1 MENNIVIT
9 LLQLKGINRK
19 TILKSFDLSDDSECT
34 LQHIK
39 EQLLKASLK
48 DSRIGCYSD
57 EEIGIAFQKAHNI
70 IEQSNKS
77 NVKIVTFLDQKYP
90 KRLKDITDPPVVLY
104 YKGDIECLNASRVVA
119 IIGTRKPT
127 EYGLKIARNLGESF
141 GKRKYTV
148 VSGLAIGC
156 DQFGHEGCLDVNGRT
171 VAVMPCGLDTI
182 YPAQNR
188 GLAKRILDFGGCL
201 LSEYPI
207 GTKVFKNQLVE
218 RDRLQSGLSDGVI
231 VVETAERGGTLHT
244 VNYAIE
250 YKRIVGCYNHP
261 AKYLSQKQTAGNQML
276 IKGKKAIAIGTNEEL
291 CDFRKLMEKR
301 PNQKEDGQEKIV
313 QETIF
318 DFIE

>member
-19 TILKSFDLSDDSECT
+19 TILKSFDLSDDAECT

-127 EYGLKIARNLGESF
+127 EYGFLVPIIATTRE
-141 GKRKYTV
+141 
-148 VSGLAIGC
+148 A
-156 DQFGHEGCLDVNGRT
+156 
-171 VAVMPCGLDTI
+171 
-182 YPAQNR
+182 
-188 GLAKRILDFGGCL
+188 
-201 LSEYPI
+201 
-207 GTKVFKNQLVE
+207 FKHSISPL
-218 RDRLQSGLSDGVI
+218 
-231 VVETAERGGTLHT
+231 
-244 VNYAIE
+244 
-250 YKRIVGCYNHP
+250 
-261 AKYLSQKQTAGNQML
+261 
-276 IKGKKAIAIGTNEEL
+276 
-291 CDFRKLMEKR
+291 
-301 PNQKEDGQEKIV
+301 
-313 QETIF
+313 
-318 DFIE
+318 